1 MLIENKFKKVNLA
14 IGIFIEVVEWYVMK
28 INDKWKMFFQQET
41 YKEEKF

>member
-28 INDKWKMFFQQET
+28 INKWKMFFQQET